1 MIASHWQRVA
11 RRAANP
17 KQRKRSI
24 SGHILNNTISLNEN
38 TNHAAS
44 REVDSVVVLRPVNG
58 YTKGVPR

>member
-17 KQRKRSI
+17 KQRKGSI
-24 SGHILNNTISLNEN
+24 SGHILDNTISLNEN

-44 REVDSVVVLRPVNG
+44 REVDSEWF
-58 YTKGVPR
+58 